1 MKTTVLW
8 NFETLMILGVLIM
21 EKQEKIIFR
30 LVGCYYRFQG
40 RSLVEFPTLVR
51 GVVDSGFITVS
62 LARI

>member
-1 MKTTVLW
+1 VL
-8 NFETLMILGVLIM
+8 LGVLIM

-40 RSLVEFPTLVR
+40 ISLVECPTLVR
-51 GVVDSGFITVS
+51 GVGDSGFIMVS